1 MEAVLVHVKSDG
13 KQQPVP
19 LKDGKTLIGRQED
32 CSIRIP
38 SAQVSRHHCELTVGG
53 SGMRIRDLDSSNGT
67 FVNGQRVDDETPLH
81 EGDVLAIGPMLFVV
95 QIDGQPATIDP
106 EALSQRVRTAA
117 ASAAQG
123 KSPASTPSTADA
135 NDLSGSSFAFASND
149 DSSIDTDFDFDF
161 TDDDDDDQP
170 EL

>member
-1 MEAVLVHVKSDG
+1 MDAVLVHVKSDG
-13 KQQPVP
+13 KQQSIP
-19 LKDGKTLIGRQED
+19 LKEGKTIIGRQED
-32 CSIRIP
+32 CPIRIP
-38 SAQVSRHHCELTVGG
+38 SAQISRHHCELTVGG
-53 SGMRIRDLDSSNGT
+53 SGIHIHDLGSSNGT
-67 FVNGQRVDDETPLH
+67 FVNGQRVDDQTPLH

-117 ASAAQG
+117 ASAAQS
-123 KSPASTPSTADA
+123 KPPAPTPTTDEA

-161 TDDDDDDQP
+161 SDDDDDDQP